1 MVDTRPNPDWLLEKI
16 NKEAEKQKRGRLK
29 IFFGAC
35 AGVGKTFAM
44 LNAARN
50 LQLENIDVIVG
61 IVETHGR
68 AGTAAQLT
76 GLAVLPLKTL
86 NYRGRELT
94 EFDLDAA
101 LARKPAL
108 ILVDELAHSNV
119 EGSRHPKRWQDIEE
133 LLAAG
138 IDVYST
144 LNVQHLESLNDIVGQ
159 ITGIR
164 VTETIP
170 DKVFDMADEVT
181 LVDLPAE
188 ELLQRLQEGKVYQ
201 AQQAERA
208 GKSFFRKGNLIA
220 LREMALRR
228 TADRVDSQ
236 MREYRSNLSIQ
247 QVWQAKDRLLICVGT
262 GAEAERLVRVAARL
276 AHSLKSDWLAVYVET
291 PKLQRLSDATRDS
304 VLKTLKLAETL
315 GAETTTLSGTQV
327 ASVVLNYA
335 RSRNVSKLVVGKS
348 TRSAL
353 ERLIWPGVVDDLTS
367 LATDIDIHVVSREK
381 VLAEKTTQ
389 TLDSISNIVSTHQDE
404 QISEDSKL
412 KGYYLAAAACA
423 ATSLIAHL
431 ILPYFELSNVVML
444 FLLGVILISS
454 KYGRGPGIFSSII
467 SVACF
472 DFFFVTPR
480 FSFSVSDTQYL
491 LTFAV
496 MFIVAFVISNL
507 TSNLRYQA
515 VVAMHRERRS
525 RALYDLG
532 KSLAS
537 ALTSAHII
545 EISVHHLTGIFQSKI
560 AILLPD
566 SQEKVTQPTLN
577 HLHDKTLDIDLDLGI
592 AQWVY
597 DHQQQAGFGTNTLP
611 SAPILYIPLQAPMR
625 TRGVLAIVPNSIASK
640 TKRTIFLPEQR
651 QLLDTFA
658 SQIAIAI
665 ERVHYV
671 DVAQDALVSMESE
684 RLRNSVL
691 SAISHDLNTPLTT
704 IVATADLLK
713 QQLAIEQK
721 ESEEQESKQAGK
733 KYTRKND
740 AKRREYVEMLYEQS
754 IRMKNLV
761 VNLLDMARLQSGK
774 VKLKKQWQ
782 MLEEVVGTALRT
794 MKQPLI
800 KHHIVVDLTNT
811 HSATSSGELPL
822 IEFDAV
828 LIDRVLCN
836 LLDNAAKYTPEGS
849 KIVISARI
857 QQQNMLVSV
866 SDEGPGLPES
876 LENQM
881 FDKFTRGEKESAK
894 AGVGLGLSICKAII
908 EAHGGKIWAS
918 NKSPSASSLTG
929 TRAETG
935 AIFTFSL
942 PLGTPPNL
950 PADELAN

>member
-1 MVDTRPNPDWLLEKI
+1 MVDTRPNPDQLLEKI

-50 LQLENIDVIVG
+50 LHLENIDVIVG

-68 AGTAAQLT
+68 TGTAAQLP

-86 NYRGRELT
+86 SYRGRELT

-133 LLAAG
+133 LLSVG

-247 QVWQAKDRLLICVGT
+247 QVWQAKDRLVVCVGT
-262 GAEAERLVRVAARL
+262 GIEAERLVRVASRL

-291 PKLQRLSDATRDS
+291 PKLQRLSDAARDNI
-304 VLKTLKLAETL
+304 LKTLKLAETL
-315 GAETTTLSGTQV
+315 GAETTTLSGTEV

-353 ERLIWPGVVDDLTS
+353 ERLIWPGTIDALTN

-389 TLDSISNIVSTHQDE
+389 AIAAVSNIVSTHQDE
-404 QISEDSKL
+404 QVTERTKL
-412 KGYYLAAAACA
+412 KGYYFATAACA
-423 ATSLIAHL
+423 TTSLVADL
-431 ILPYFELSNVVML
+431 ILPYFELANVVML
-444 FLLGVILISS
+444 FLLGVVLISS
-454 KYGRGPGIFSSII
+454 KYGRGPGIFSSVI
-467 SVACF
+467 SVASF

-480 FSFSVSDTQYL
+480 FSFTVSDTQYL
-491 LTFAV
+491 LTFTV
-496 MFIVAFVISNL
+496 MFVVALVISNL
-507 TSNLRYQA
+507 TANLRYQA

-537 ALTSAHII
+537 TLTSAHII
-545 EISVHHLTGIFQSKI
+545 EISIHHLTGIFQSKI
-560 AILLPD
+560 AIILPD
-566 SQEKVTQPTLN
+566 SQEKITQPVLN
-577 HLHDKTLDIDLDLGI
+577 HSHARTSDIDLDLGI

-597 DHQQQAGFGTNTLP
+597 DHQEQAGFGTNTLP

-625 TRGVLAIVPNSIASK
+625 TRGVLAILPNNTVDGNLGK

-713 QQLAIEQK
+713 QQL
-721 ESEEQESKQAGK
+721 SLEEQESQQADR
-733 KYTRKND
+733 KYTRKHD
-740 AKRREYVEMLYEQS
+740 DKRHEYVEMLYEQS

-774 VKLKKQWQ
+774 VKLNKQWQ

-794 MKQPLI
+794 MKQSLI

-811 HSATSSGELPL
+811 HSATLSDELPL

-836 LLDNAAKYTPEGS
+836 LLDNAAKYAPEGS
-849 KIVISARI
+849 KIIISARTE
-857 QQQNMLVSV
+857 QQDMLISV
-866 SDEGPGLPES
+866 SDEGSGLPEN

-894 AGVGLGLSICKAII
+894 AGVGLGLSICKAIV
-908 EAHGGKIWAS
+908 EAHGGKIWAN
-918 NKSPSASSLTG
+918 NKSPSASSYTG
-929 TRAETG
+929 SKVETG

-942 PLGTPPNL
+942 PLGTPPKL
-950 PADELAN
+950 PPANEFVG